1 MSTEAAVSQEHTPMM
16 QQYLRIKAQHPDVL
30 LFYRMGDFY
39 EMFYDDAR
47 RAAQLLD
54 IALTQRGAS
63 AGAPIPMAG
72 VPAVTLDTYLARLV
86 RKGESVAICEQRG
99 DPGKNKG
106 PMEREVVRIVT
117 PGTVTDEALLEER
130 RDNVLASVC
139 SGDGRHGLA
148 WLDLSAGRFTVM
160 ELKGIDALDAELERL
175 RPSELLAPDGGQ
187 PIDTAPH
194 RAWKLR
200 PPWHFDTESAFRALT
215 EQFRTRDL
223 AGFGC
228 ADKPLA
234 IAAAGALLSYVRET
248 QKAAL
253 PHLRALH
260 TEEHDGALI
269 MDPATRRNLELDES
283 LAGKPELTL
292 AGVFD
297 CTATPMGGRMLRRW
311 LHRPLR
317 DHGVL
322 RARYHAVATLLEAS
336 RHAAIADC
344 LRPIG
349 DLERILA
356 RIALRSAR
364 PRDLAHLRA
373 ALGALP
379 AVAESLRAVHEAQSP
394 RLQALLE
401 ELGDHRDEHALL
413 ERAVAGAPPHYLRD
427 GGVIASGYDAELDEL
442 RLLGTNTEQF
452 LLDLERRERERTG
465 LSSLKLGFNRVQ
477 GFFIEINRSQA
488 ETVPKDYQRRQT
500 VKSAERF
507 ITPELKSFEDKV
519 LGARDRAIAR
529 EKELYEGLLDRL
541 TARLPALQ
549 DTAAAIA
556 EFDVLNCFAERAGAL
571 DCTQPELVDVPML
584 SIEGGRHPV
593 VERASREPFIPND
606 LRFEETRRMLIITGP
621 NMGGKSTYM
630 RQAALIAILAHIGCF
645 VPARRAVIGPLDRIF
660 TRIGAS
666 DDLAGG
672 RSTFM
677 LEMTETA
684 NILHNAT
691 DRSLVLMDEVGRGTS
706 TFDGLSLAWA
716 CAAHIARKVRAFTLF
731 ATHYF
736 ELTSLAGEAPGV
748 VNVHVEAVEHGEA
761 LVFLHSVKEG
771 PANQSYGLQVA
782 ALAGIP
788 KTVTADA
795 RRYLTELE
803 RERDALRNSFS
814 PQSQMPLFA
823 APRDRCAGRP
833 VRGAR
838 CLTRRRPQRL
848 ESARRAGSG
857 VPASKL
863 GWGGPLTIDVS
874 PRIDRPAETPPSGA
888 RQPLS
893 KPWRYGSC
901 AASNAA
907 WRPAG
912 AFPPAARFHRSARGK
927 ALPIARTPAEHR
939 RQSRR
944 VPWHRSSDARGTP
957 AAPRAR
963 SVPTSGCRT
972 AAAPDCAPPGF
983 PARVSRAARCVPAQA
998 AARP

>member
-1 MSTEAAVSQEHTPMM
+1 MM
-16 QQYLRIKAQHPDVL
+16 QQYLRIKAQHPNVL

-39 EMFYDDAR
+39 EMFYEDAR
-47 RAAQLLD
+47 RASQLLD

-63 AGAPIPMAG
+63 AGSPIPMAG

-99 DPGKNKG
+99 DPGKTKG

-130 RDNVLASVC
+130 RDNVLGSVC
-139 SGDGRHGLA
+139 SADGRFGLA

-160 ELKGIDALDAELERL
+160 ELDGADALEAEIERL
-175 RPSELLAPDGGQ
+175 RPAEMLAPDGALPAGAHNDER
-187 PIDTAPH
+187 PW
-194 RAWKLR
+194 RAR
-200 PPWHFDTESAFRALT
+200 PPWHFDTDSAARALA
-215 EQFRTRDL
+215 EQFGTRDL

-228 ADKPLA
+228 AGKPLA
-234 IAAAGALLSYVRET
+234 ISAAGALLSYVRET

-253 PHLRALH
+253 PHLRALC

-283 LAGKPELTL
+283 LAGKPDLTL
-292 AGVFD
+292 AGIFD
-297 CTATPMGGRMLRRW
+297 RTATAMGGRMLRRW

-317 DHGVL
+317 DRETL
-322 RARYHAVATLLEAS
+322 KARYHAVATLIDS
-336 RHAAIADC
+336 SHYTQIGPS

-356 RIALRSAR
+356 RVALRSAR
-364 PRDLAHLRA
+364 PRDLAQLRA

-379 AVAESLRAVHEAQSP
+379 ALRLSLSGLQAGAPSPLLQRLIDDFDEHAEEFALLTRAVAES
-394 RLQALLE
+394 
-401 ELGDHRDEHALL
+401 
-413 ERAVAGAPPHYLRD
+413 PPHFLRD
-427 GGVIASGYDAELDEL
+427 GGVIAAGYDAELDEL
-442 RLLGTNTEQF
+442 RLLGGNTEQF
-452 LLDLERRERERTG
+452 LLDLERRERDRTG

-488 ETVPKDYQRRQT
+488 DRVPKEYLRRQT

-507 ITPELKSFEDKV
+507 ITPELKAFEDKV
-519 LGARDRAIAR
+519 LGARDRALAR
-529 EKELYEGLLDRL
+529 EKELYDQLLDRL
-541 TARLPALQ
+541 TERLPALQ
-549 DTAAAIA
+549 TTAAAIA
-556 EFDVLNCFAERAGAL
+556 ELDVLACFAERAVTL
-571 DCTQPELVDVPML
+571 DCAQPELVDEPML
-584 SIEGGRHPV
+584 RIESGRHPV

-606 LRFEETRRMLIITGP
+606 LAFDDGRRMLIITGP

-630 RQAALIAILAHIGCF
+630 RQTALIVILAHIGCY
-645 VPARRAVIGPLDRIF
+645 VPAKRAVLGPLDRIF

-716 CAAHIARKVRAFTLF
+716 CAAFIARQVRAFTLF

-736 ELTSLAGEAPGV
+736 ELTSLADEAPGV
-748 VNVHVEAVEHGEA
+748 ANVHVEAVEHGDA
-761 LVFLHSVKEG
+761 LVFLHSVKDG

-788 KTVTADA
+788 RSVTAEA

-803 RERDALRNSFS
+803 RERDALRSHLS
-814 PQSQMPLFA
+814 PQQPQLSLFA
-823 APRDRCAGRP
+823 PAPSPVLDKLCALDP
-833 VRGAR
+833 
-838 CLTRRRPQRL
+838 
-848 ESARRAGSG
+848 EEM
-857 VPASKL
+857 
-863 GWGGPLTIDVS
+863 S
-874 PRIDRPAETPPSGA
+874 PREALDLVFKLRD
-888 RQPLS
+888 
-893 KPWRYGSC
+893 
-901 AASNAA
+901 
-907 WRPAG
+907 
-912 AFPPAARFHRSARGK
+912 AARAERG
-927 ALPIARTPAEHR
+927 RT
-939 RQSRR
+939 
-944 VPWHRSSDARGTP
+944 
-957 AAPRAR
+957 
-963 SVPTSGCRT
+963 
-972 AAAPDCAPPGF
+972 
-983 PARVSRAARCVPAQA
+983 
-998 AARP
+998 